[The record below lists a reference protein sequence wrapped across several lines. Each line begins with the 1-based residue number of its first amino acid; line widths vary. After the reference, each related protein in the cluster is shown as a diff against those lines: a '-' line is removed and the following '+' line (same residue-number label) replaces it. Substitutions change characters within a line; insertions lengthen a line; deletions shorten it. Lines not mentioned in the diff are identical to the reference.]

1 MSESQFGQLKAMTV
15 KAGDTADFFFNE
27 IEGIPQLTCLP
38 ATNINK
44 PFLNAVLKQ
53 SKEAA
58 RKARALRKVK
68 GKKQDEAATDA
79 AIARARKEDVEL
91 FVSFIV
97 QGWEDVFNVE
107 GEPVE
112 FNEENCRDFLNAI
125 PPEMFNDL
133 RVFCLD
139 IRNFRP
145 DLDSMD
151 SDEQEELSGN

>member
-1 MSESQFGQLKAMTV
+1 MSESQFGQLKAMHV
-15 KAGDTADFFFNE
+15 KPGDTAEFYFNE
-27 IEGIPQLTCLP
+27 LEGIPQLTCLP
-38 ATNINK
+38 ATNVNK
-44 PFLNAVLKQ
+44 PFLNAVMKA

-58 RKARALRKVK
+58 RKARAMRKVK
-68 GKKQDEAATDA
+68 GKKKDEDVSQA
-79 AIARARKEDVEL
+79 AIDRARLEDISL
-91 FVSFIV
+91 FVEYIV
-97 QGWEDVFNVE
+97 QDWEDVVNIE

-112 FNEENCRDFLNAI
+112 FNQENLRDFLTAI

-145 DLDSMD
+145 ELDSMD